1 MDLDLFVQV
10 AINGLLT
17 GGVFA
22 LIAIGL
28 TFIFGVL
35 EIVNFAHGEFVM
47 LGMYTSFFLFSLLGI
62 DPYLSLLIV
71 MPVFFLLGILI
82 QKYLIEKVMQARFHI
97 QILLTLG
104 LMLFLQN
111 FALFIWGSDF
121 RSAHLSYSSTVFN
134 WGGYI
139 FNFPRIVACIT
150 ALGIAGGLYLYLK
163 NTDTGMAI
171 RACAVEKEGAAIVGI
186 NVKNIYLFSFGIG
199 IACAAAAG
207 TVLVPFFYVS
217 PTVGSVFVLTAFIIV
232 VLGGMG
238 NFIGAL
244 LGGFVIGVAE
254 AIGEIFLPGALKQVV
269 SFVIFILILFFRPM
283 GLMGG
288 KVE

>member
-1 MDLDLFVQV
+1 MDMNLLVQV

-22 LIAIGL
+22 IIAIGL
-28 TFIFGVL
+28 TLIFGVL

-47 LGMYTSFFLFSLLGI
+47 LGMYASYFLYIFWGI

-71 MPVFFLLGILI
+71 MPVFFFFGILI
-82 QKYLIEKVMQARFHI
+82 QKSLIERVMKARFHI

-111 FALFIWGSDF
+111 FAQFAWSSDF
-121 RSAHLSYSSTVFN
+121 RSVKLAYSSSVFQVGEFIIN
-134 WGGYI
+134 I
-139 FNFPRIVACIT
+139 PRLIACFL
-150 ALGIAGGLYLYLK
+150 ALVIAGVLYFFLK
-163 NTDTGMAI
+163 KTDLGMAI
-171 RACAVEKEGAAIVGI
+171 KACAVEKEGASIVGI
-186 NVKNIYLFSFGIG
+186 NVERIYLIAFGIG
-199 IACAAAAG
+199 IACAGAAG
-207 TVLVPFFYVS
+207 SILLPFFYVS
-217 PTVGSVFVLTAFIIV
+217 PNVGSVFTLTAFVIV

-238 NFIGAL
+238 NFVGAL
-244 LGGFVIGVAE
+244 LGGFIIGAAE

-283 GLMGG
+283 GLLGG
-288 KVE
+288 KVD

>member
-1 MDLDLFVQV
+1 MDVNLFLQV
-10 AINGLLT
+10 AINGILT

-47 LGMYTSFFLFSLLGI
+47 LGMYASYFLYILLGI

-71 MPVFFLLGILI
+71 IPGFFFFGILI
-82 QKYLIEKVMQARFHI
+82 QKSLIERVMKARFHI

-111 FALFIWGSDF
+111 LALFLWSSEY
-121 RSAHLSYSSTVFN
+121 RSVKLPYSSLVFN
-134 WGGYI
+134 IGEFI
-139 FNFPRIVACIT
+139 VSFPRLIACFV
-150 ALGIAGGLYLYLK
+150 ALGIAAALYVFLK
-163 NTDTGMAI
+163 KTDLGVAI
-171 RACAVEKEGAAIVGI
+171 RACTIEKEGAALVGI
-186 NVKNIYLFSFGIG
+186 NVRKIYLLAFGIG
-199 IACAAAAG
+199 IACAGAAG
-207 TVLVPFFYVS
+207 SVLVPFFYVS
-217 PTVGSVFVLTAFIIV
+217 PTVGSVFVLTAFVIV

-238 NFIGAL
+238 NFLGAL
-244 LGGFVIGVAE
+244 FGGFIIGVAE
-254 AIGEIFLPGALKQVV
+254 SVGEIFFPGALKQMV
-269 SFVIFILILFFRPM
+269 SFIIFILILFFKPM

-288 KVE
+288 KID

>member
-1 MDLDLFVQV
+1 MDMNLLVQV

-22 LIAIGL
+22 IIAIGL
-28 TFIFGVL
+28 TLIFGVL

-47 LGMYTSFFLFSLLGI
+47 LGMYASYFLYIFWGI

-71 MPVFFLLGILI
+71 MPVFFFFGILI
-82 QKYLIEKVMQARFHI
+82 QKSLIERVMKARFHI

-111 FALFIWGSDF
+111 FAQFAWSSDF
-121 RSAHLSYSSTVFN
+121 RSVKLAYSSSVFQLGEFIIN
-134 WGGYI
+134 I
-139 FNFPRIVACIT
+139 PRLIACFLALVIV
-150 ALGIAGGLYLYLK
+150 GVLYFFLK
-163 NTDTGMAI
+163 KTDLGMAI
-171 RACAVEKEGAAIVGI
+171 KACAVEKEGAMIVGI
-186 NVKNIYLFSFGIG
+186 NVERIYLIAFGIG
-199 IACAAAAG
+199 IACAGAAG
-207 TVLVPFFYVS
+207 SILLPFFYVS
-217 PTVGSVFVLTAFIIV
+217 PNVGSVFTLTAFVIV

-238 NFIGAL
+238 NFVGAL
-244 LGGFVIGVAE
+244 LGGFIIGAAE

-283 GLMGG
+283 GLLGG
-288 KVE
+288 KVD